1 MIFTSYIV
9 LALGWGILSAQ
20 IVMFLKKLKMEISFL
35 PQARYRSKPIQQSV
49 GKSIGD
55 MLALPAAVKDKISV
69 LLVSSPTC
77 PPCHEALSE
86 FLRENERWQLPF
98 ACITEADEAE
108 YFQKF
113 YDDYNRFVD
122 IIPFYRKNLKRLGIT
137 KFPTFLVINQ
147 EGVVL
152 REFLLVPY
160 LMKYLAQTIGK
171 TGAGNEK

>member
-1 MIFTSYIV
+1 MGDPVGSNRYV
-9 LALGWGILSAQ
+9 PQKAKNGDLLS
-20 IVMFLKKLKMEISFL
+20 S
-35 PQARYRSKPIQQSV
+35 QARYRSKPIQQSV

-122 IIPFYRKNLKRLGIT
+122 IIPFYRKNLYR
-137 KFPTFLVINQ
+137 Q
-147 EGVVL
+147 EFCV
-152 REFLLVPY
+152 
-160 LMKYLAQTIGK
+160 M
-171 TGAGNEK
+171 